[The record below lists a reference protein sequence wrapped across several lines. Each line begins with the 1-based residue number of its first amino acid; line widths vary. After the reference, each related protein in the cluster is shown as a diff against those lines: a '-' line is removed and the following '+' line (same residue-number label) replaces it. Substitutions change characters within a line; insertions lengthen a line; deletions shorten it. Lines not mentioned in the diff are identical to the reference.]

1 MSAPNII
8 NVLAL
13 LILIWFTFS
22 VAGMNLFSSADFYTE
37 YSENANFTSFYLSM
51 LMMIRCSTGE
61 NWNVIMHEIAISQGI
76 GAIIFF
82 CIYIIITYFIMM
94 NVFVA
99 VIGQSFNE
107 N

>member
-22 VAGMNLFSSADFYTE
+22 VAGMNLFSNANFYTE

-61 NWNVIMHEIAISQGI
+61 KWNVIMHEIS
-76 GAIIFF
+76 
-82 CIYIIITYFIMM
+82 
-94 NVFVA
+94 N
-99 VIGQSFNE
+99 S
-107 N
+107 

>member
-22 VAGMNLFSSADFYTE
+22 VAGMNLFSRADFYEE

-61 NWNVIMHEIAISQGI
+61 KWNVIMHEIANS
-76 GAIIFF
+76 
-82 CIYIIITYFIMM
+82 
-94 NVFVA
+94 
-99 VIGQSFNE
+99 
-107 N
+107 